1 MIDANTQAR
10 LLEATRRFWSEH
22 VKPNEFQVLA
32 SGKEIGHR
40 IADYVEE
47 HTVALIDAE
56 FPSGHQLKP
65 DGQRM
70 ARGMGDV
77 WIKSN
82 GIFNPINIK
91 SGELGKKGQPNMV
104 SLKKLLRGIL
114 KRQVDSY
121 YLLIVKFDPAA
132 EEADV
137 NLVDLLDYL
146 DFTHF
151 DSGPGQIMLRE
162 AHFYSE
168 LDANYQPHL
177 LPLNEKAN
185 LLLAKL
191 EEGDE
196 RLYRNR
202 EKARKKLMALVRLFD
217 MKSPIDQRLLKIR

>member
-1 MIDANTQAR
+1 MIDANTPR

-22 VKPNEFQVLA
+22 VKTNEFQVLA
-32 SGKEIGHR
+32 SGKETGHR

-162 AHFYSE
+162 GDFYSE
-168 LDANYQPHL
+168 LDADYQPHL
-177 LPLNEKAN
+177 LPLKEKAN

-202 EKARKKLMALVRLFD
+202 EKARKKLMALARLFD
-217 MKSPIDQRLLKIR
+217 MKLPIDQRLLKIR